1 MTYKQ
6 NKVNMQYFL
15 LLFFSVIISNSTF
28 CQNQLSVFFFDSE
41 TGLTVTPDNV
51 SLVDLSTDRAVFSL
65 EKNQLELDGQ
75 VTVDLQNLSN
85 SGHVIF
91 VEKIGFVPMST
102 YIENKNVT
110 VNNINFYLS
119 NESKTSIN
127 PNLTVNKTL
136 IYGYVTDEK
145 GQAVPNTLITFS
157 DKMITGKSNAKG
169 YFEVQVPVKQDD
181 ETVDISFSH
190 NGYNT
195 YQATDMRLWSG
206 GDWKF
211 MVKLQPGTGKIT
223 QEGSRNEASLLPL
236 EESYKEGKILYPNHH
251 KKYVNSMKMN
261 CLPTQIRVGT
271 NCSCSSCSG
280 VDVHT
285 VQNYVKRVLPHEWI
299 VSWANWNNGAGAGS
313 LRAGSVS
320 IRSYSSWFAYNPISS
335 SYDICSTTCC
345 QVYQNSTN
353 STASAAVDVT
363 DGWAVMAGN
372 NVARSEYSAENND
385 YNPTTSCG
393 NGRTGPNTTGT
404 SCITDPVCS
413 GRSRFGHGRGMCQWG
428 TARWASGWTSSSGS
442 SHGYGTKTWQ
452 GIVTHYYPD
461 YSFVNCG
468 CASSLT
474 LNGTLSGSTTITAG
488 TAIYST
494 NVIPSGS
501 NITMTAGNLV
511 ELNPGFDARNGAL
524 YEAYIGGCSNKNLNS
539 NLPAPSSTLM
549 IEQPPL
555 KD

>member
-1 MTYKQ
+1 MRPLAILFSS
-6 NKVNMQYFL
+6 FL
-15 LLFFSVIISNSTF
+15 LINLAIG
-28 CQNQLSVFFFDSE
+28 QNHIDVHFFDSE
-41 TGLTVTPDNV
+41 NGLAVTPDKI
-51 SLVDLSTDRAVFSL
+51 SLIDLSNDKPVFVFTKDQISL
-65 EKNQLELDGQ
+65 AQP
-75 VTVDLQNLSN
+75 VSIDLQSLNA
-85 SGHVIF
+85 SGHVVF
-91 VEKIGFVPMST
+91 VEKVGFVPMSS

-110 VNNINFYLS
+110 VNTINFYLS
-119 NESKTSIN
+119 REFHTTPKIN
-127 PNLTVNKTL
+127 KTVNKTL
-136 IYGYVTDEK
+136 IYGFVTDQNGK
-145 GQAVPNTLITFS
+145 PLANASIAIS
-157 DKMITGKSNAKG
+157 DRYVTGKSDERG
-169 YFEVQVPVKQDD
+169 YFEVLASVIKED
-181 ETVDISFSH
+181 ETVDISFSL
-190 NGYNT
+190 NGYST
-195 YQATDMRLWSG
+195 YNASDMRIWSG

-211 MVKLQPGTGKIT
+211 LVKLQKGSGVVT
-223 QEGSRNEASLLPL
+223 QEGSRTASSPLPI
-236 EESYKEGKILYPNHH
+236 EEPFKEDKILYPSHH
-251 KKYVNSMKMN
+251 QKYVNSMKMN

-299 VSWANWNNGAGAGS
+299 VSWANWNNGLGINS
-313 LRAGSVS
+313 LRAGSVG
-320 IRSYSSWFAYNPISS
+320 IRSYSSWYAYNPISS

-353 STASAAVDVT
+353 STASAAIDVT
-363 DGWAVMAGN
+363 DGYAVKSGN

-404 SCITDPVCS
+404 SCISDPVCT

-428 TARWASGWTSSSGS
+428 TARWASGWASSSGN
-442 SHGYGTKTWQ
+442 SHGYGTKSWQ

-474 LNGTLSGSTTITAG
+474 LTGTLSGTSTVSAG

-494 NVIPSGS
+494 NVIPNGS
-501 NITMTAGNLV
+501 NIEMTAGSLV
-511 ELNPGFDARNGAL
+511 ELNPGFDAQSGAL
-524 YEAYIGGCSNKNLNS
+524 YEAYIGGCTPKNFN
-539 NLPAPSSTLM
+539 PHPPTPSSTLLLD
-549 IEQPPL
+549 QPM